1 MPCVVISLSN
11 GVLAW
16 LEDQSSSSWFLEPMC
31 FFFLFSLSFF
41 FIFIPDHIWP
51 VRTQEECLQRTKVY
65 FKLNTNNVVQVLT
78 ERLTYSGNF
87 GVKMILL

>member
-1 MPCVVISLSN
+1 MSCVEISLSN

-16 LEDQSSSSWFLEPMC
+16 LPQETKKKMTGVPMC
-31 FFFLFSLSFF
+31 FFSFSFF
-41 FIFIPDHIWP
+41 FFIPDHIWL